1 MCSRRWEAPVWIWHV
16 DVICRDD
23 QVDPGILRSLLR
35 NDHVIV
41 FPRRVIEVQD
51 GRVAEVN
58 PKWDITYRPTCES
71 VGGQRT
77 PGARLGNL
85 DPDLKQVL
93 DFYAV
98 SINHQG

>member
-1 MCSRRWEAPVWIWHV
+1 MCSRYEQPVWIWHV
-16 DVICRDD
+16 DIVRRVRRDD
-23 QVDPGILRSLLR
+23 QVDPCILRSLLR

-41 FPRRVIEVQD
+41 FPRRVVEVQN

-58 PKWDITYRPTCES
+58 PKWNITCRPTCES

-77 PGARLGNL
+77 PGARLGSL

-98 SINHQG
+98 SIKH